1 VPREGCRNRA
11 GRAANDRPPGCA
23 GYFSLAAQ
31 SLPITRTELTRTRGA
46 FDCIEPLGDP
56 LVVPDVVVPDVEPV
70 VPAALPAVPD
80 DGEPDELFS
89 SVPVTSTRLPTFD
102 IKSDELLSSTYVDP
116 MVPRVADVPLVVP
129 EVPAAVDPV
138 VELVPLDVE
147 PVLLLEVAFVRMK
160 DAPVPDPD
168 CDRDA
173 VDPAVVDP
181 PVVPLVPVVPVMS
194 PRCRHPTRV
203 TVPV

>member
-1 VPREGCRNRA
+1 VIEPG
-11 GRAANDRPPGCA
+11 GRRIAVRPDAPT
-23 GYFSLAAQ
+23 YLSLAEQ

-46 FDCIEPLGDP
+46 FDCIEP

-80 DGEPDELFS
+80 EGEPDELFS
-89 SVPVTSTRLPTFD
+89 SVPVTSTRLPTFEL
-102 IKSDELLSSTYVDP
+102 KSDEALSSTYVDP

-129 EVPAAVDPV
+129 EVPAVVDPV
-138 VELVPLDVE
+138 VELVPVDAE
-147 PVLLLEVAFVRMK
+147 PVPPLEVAFVRMK
-160 DAPVPDPD
+160 DAPAPDPD

-173 VDPAVVDP
+173 VDPAAVDP
-181 PVVPLVPVVPVMS
+181 PVVPLVPVVFVMS
-194 PRCRHPTRV
+194 ARCRQPTRV